1 MLSDLE
7 TIDDSLKDSWNFENE
22 KSKVF
27 LKEEKNDR
35 SDTRIQKDQ
44 ESSYLADAID
54 DLSLNPKSLLDNELK
69 DSSSESNKWATLSY
83 SNSVVGKS
91 YDDGDIDIRSLTKTE
106 NKLEILFEFLSN
118 WGNEN
123 FIGLTEV
130 SLFFIQCQLVSP
142 FCPSKVSLEHKTFT
156 RDFKISLF
164 FTNFTRFSA

>member
-35 SDTRIQKDQ
+35 SDARIQKDL
-44 ESSYLADAID
+44 ESSYLADATN

-69 DSSSESNKWATLSY
+69 DSSSESNKWATLTS

-130 SLFFIQCQLVSP
+130 GLFFIQYQLVSP
-142 FCPSKVSLEHKTFT
+142 FCPRKVSLEHKRFT
-156 RDFKISLF
+156 RDFRYWSPILRVF
-164 FTNFTRFSA
+164 

>member
-27 LKEEKNDR
+27 LQEEKNDR
-35 SDTRIQKDQ
+35 SDTRIQKDL
-44 ESSYLADAID
+44 ESSYLADTRN

-69 DSSSESNKWATLSY
+69 DSSSESNTWATLTS
-83 SNSVVGKS
+83 SSSVVGKS

-106 NKLEILFEFLSN
+106 NKLEILFEFLNN

-130 SLFFIQCQLVSP
+130 SHFVHSIL
-142 FCPSKVSLEHKTFT
+142 
-156 RDFKISLF
+156 IS
-164 FTNFTRFSA
+164 

>member
-35 SDTRIQKDQ
+35 SDTRIQKDL
-44 ESSYLADAID
+44 ESSYLADAIN

-130 SLFFIQCQLVSP
+130 SLFFI
-142 FCPSKVSLEHKTFT
+142 
-156 RDFKISLF
+156 
-164 FTNFTRFSA
+164 